1 MDTTAIPNPA
11 PSDAPKRR
19 RRVKL
24 LALVAG
30 VILVALGVGATAALA
45 VGPDRGTLRYEWS
58 IGDRYGLDA
67 DNDGI
72 VDNPDGLKDLAKDKA
87 WIQNPTYQ
95 LTFDSCS
102 SPAVTERSALNPS
115 FTLTLTGPESK
126 TVNGSNC
133 KITVPVT
140 KLGSFKA
147 VLDVK
152 VAGVSVDTREETITP
167 KDNLIVS
174 VGDSVAS
181 GEGNP
186 DTLESGTFWSPKWQN
201 KQCHRTSLAGP
212 AQAALRLERR
222 DPHSAVTFVHLACS
236 GASITTGL
244 LGDYDGQ
251 DASAGTKLK
260 PQLDQLKDLVGT
272 RPVDAMTVSIGA
284 NDAEFSAVVKACL
297 IQTNCH
303 LPNNTGQKNGVELFD
318 EKAPLITKNYAL
330 LDARLDK
337 MAKQEAGD
345 VKLKGKV
352 FVTEYMDVTKDD
364 DGTYCTGKTA
374 KEREAGKDAGGTSNT
389 DGINAA
395 EMQWADTYVQDGLN
409 KRVNDGITAAN
420 ANGGAE
426 VQFIGG
432 IKAKFKN
439 HGYCAQDRY
448 IRTLTESGLYQRGI
462 DGAFHPNAEG
472 HLFGYADRIEDTLA
486 PYLKIEGEKA
496 PLKFDAAGQLGDN
509 LGSWLATLDQTGA
522 LDQVTNALPF
532 GAREEV
538 QKFIRDKFFGKFL
551 PFVEDTLGKGNTKIT
566 ELSEKLDDLDG
577 DGNPGVDAFGVAN
590 LDVDM
595 TGDIQ
600 PKLPSKTY
608 DITFTVKGSVA
619 LDPDIALKA
628 QKLGLT
634 GQKTDGKA
642 EFSQTVK
649 LHIDFTKPKTD
660 RFFLTIPSDGLNGE
674 IKINL
679 GGDFGA
685 TDPNVG
691 PDRPAIAFTAGGLGL
706 KATGVAKADLTM
718 GYSIKDP
725 SGDGKIDATEIG
737 KPLDWIKA
745 KCTSG
750 GAKVDLKAS
759 STLIGFTSTI
769 GKVQLDDS
777 NLCDGINAPTVDLSD
792 LGAFEGVTV
801 IDFVNGLAQLT
812 TALKNIQDANQV
824 KIPFVKEGLASVI
837 STNEKLVKFFTDN
850 GLTDPNNPMA
860 TVNFDPTKKPDLDT
874 IDELLPKLAQ
884 SLGVPLDQLKPRVV
898 DKRLLLDLNLN
909 VDPPAQVGKGSL
921 DFGDPLAKTGV
932 VDITASTKATIDPA
946 LTVKLGLGVDLRPDM
961 EIGDRFFFQ
970 LGDGPEITAD
980 AKVTADAKLSAKLAL
995 LDLDLADDNAA
1006 GAVTLLDR
1014 KDATKPLLSIDLKG
1028 TVDNTPDDNRLTLRE
1043 LTTPSAKSPFAVTLN
1058 GKVPAFGLNADAKLA
1073 GTTFA
1078 SGKVAIEWPDISIP
1092 AGLKISADANFR
1104 DNLLP
1109 FAYDAENPRATITQ
1123 ILKAAHTS
1131 VQKLRAGLTT
1141 NPAIARSLP
1150 LTGKSAAEIEPV
1162 LAKVETKLAQLI
1174 ELDETLTLTQLEQ
1187 RVEKELGEALGVAN
1201 DQLPGLL
1208 TFRYQKQTADKP
1220 AALLA
1225 DLKVGFC
1232 SNSRKDLSGCN
1243 KISEIGPFPLNLSL
1257 GQSADSM
1264 AAVTADGRVTIGYD
1278 ARINLT
1284 VGVELPKVTTDANGV
1299 PVALPAGTLP
1309 KVFIQDT
1316 SSFELGLGASLS
1328 GQFAGVLGPVEV
1340 KIGNGTKAA
1349 DARLAARY
1357 VIKSKTADA
1366 ANPQRIYDTAIPSWV
1381 TSIIPTTPGSIKDTT
1396 ATKSNCANGADACA
1410 TLPISINNAYVG
1422 DVTFTAP
1429 DLLTPS
1435 GWTVDGANVIEN
1447 LGNENIQYA
1456 ILIGG
1461 IESFVQRL
1469 EASLKAM
1476 PPGKNIPLLGVDPT
1490 AGAKVLEDFRKGF
1503 VEPAQ
1508 DLVNKINAANKAGV
1522 VQTNIQ
1528 DFVYDKIGPESSLK
1542 LLRDGPDADTVITK
1556 ADIVVD
1562 LKCKISGVVKTC
1574 GANDAAT
1581 TIEDL
1586 QIKVPLAKAGEVTS
1600 KPLDS
1605 GFPGLKLKSTDG
1617 FSAKAGFEMDLAFGI
1632 DRTNGFYIPTNAF
1645 GTQPELR
1652 VQATASLPTEMDAQL
1667 AFIPVKI
1674 VDKTPGTPEV
1684 AATIGVDLAA
1694 GGSDNKI
1701 TLGQLGNAQI
1711 TPSLQACAN
1720 VKLGLETGASKKFP
1734 AFKTDLSLTGGY
1746 TCQAGGVTGAPATNA
1761 GISIAFDNV
1770 RVNAGS
1776 VINDFIGP
1784 IAKTVQKYTSPIKPT
1799 MDALDKPIPGI
1810 KEAARGIGA
1819 KPPTWW
1825 DLMVLINEIK
1835 MQTGEKDQLGMIRKL
1850 RTVMALADQL
1860 APGVN
1865 SAQDIS
1871 LGSFKLNTDVA
1882 ADPSTSTDFTKLLT
1896 GETLTDGGSS
1906 LLGRLQGAGIP
1917 VEVSSKVQKTAP
1929 YQSLTFPAL
1938 EKPQMLFQLLI
1949 GKDVPLV
1956 RFEAGGSFLHV
1967 PIGPYTFPVGPA
1979 TLYFGG
1985 ALDVSGHFAAGFDT
1999 YGIRQAYSMLSDDD
2013 PTNDSF
2019 GSAAAGLLGGFYLD
2033 DYDAEGKDVPELRAQ
2048 AEVTVG
2054 AGIGIPGF
2062 GVFAEGGVHADA
2074 QIDLKTTDG
2083 KLRPQ
2088 QLITQLKKNPN
2099 PVCIFDAKARI
2110 DAFVRVVVSNP
2121 IKDVTFPVAD
2131 TVILDEP
2138 DLTAFC
2144 NTQQDDTIA
2153 KLTGRQYTDGTLELF
2168 TSAESDTIY
2177 VTQRGANSVD
2187 VSSKGVVETFD
2198 GISKIFVDGQAGDD
2212 QITLTT
2218 QDQALPNI
2226 AAHVCGGVGK
2236 DHLSVDIGP
2245 ATVYG
2250 DVGTGSK
2257 AVENGV
2263 DKPLPC
2269 ASGAGAGAD
2278 SIQGGPDADTL
2289 NGQDG
2294 GDDIVGG
2301 AGADKITGGNGD
2313 DSILPGAGDDTVD
2326 GGANN
2331 DLISY
2336 ADRSGEKMTV
2346 DLRDGKTSGATGTA
2360 EKDGFTSIETAVGGP
2375 DNDTM
2380 WSSPS
2385 ANVID
2390 GGYGDDTL
2398 NGSSATDVLIG
2409 SAGNDVLNGFD
2420 GADMMYGAYG
2430 NDRMVG
2436 GTGGDI
2442 YEGGDG
2448 AGDIADF
2455 TAETKAISV
2464 TLDGKANDGQTDQT
2478 QFDNVG
2484 VSTDIVWGT
2493 PEADYLA
2500 AGTKAA
2506 ELQGRGGNDT
2516 IDGPGLLIGGD
2527 GNDLLRGSDQKDT
2540 IQGNAGNDELYGGAE
2555 EDSLDGGADDDYLEG
2570 GLGPDLMVGGSGF
2583 DEVNYSNRTNPIEV
2597 RLTNGARDGEGVNGS
2612 GSNLSADCVGLYC
2625 DEVKPDNEKIVGGS
2639 GADILDGDT
2648 NDQTLVGGPGKDELS
2663 GHAGVDTFIGGPG
2676 NDDARDGDEQYGKAD
2691 PAGKGDT
2698 FLMGDG
2704 DDYVGGSG
2712 GDEHIELGEGDDDA
2726 VLWKTAVGKVYVDM
2740 GPGND
2745 EVDSANGDHT
2755 IIGGPGDD
2763 RFLSAAGAKDVD
2775 MGEGNDYVQLSSE
2788 GRSKRTLLGPGNDG
2802 FSSSSGNTAEDV
2814 VDGGPG
2820 HDTINTGEGKDT
2832 ITDVEGNNTLNAGPG
2847 DDTITSGPGNDEVRG
2862 QEGNDTI
2869 VDAGNDRTMR
2879 GTASD
2884 LQQRLWGG
2892 EGDDTITQTGP
2903 TLPGPTPDDVGG
2915 DGGKD
2920 VIRTGEGVQNIQ
2932 GGDGNDDIDAG
2943 PGDDTVN
2950 GGGDDD
2956 IVRGGEGDDWISGGF
2971 TGTNVLY
2978 GGPGAD
2984 RIEGGDGKD
2993 TVSYADRNAPV
3004 SVSIGIGTADD
3015 GNATDDSA
3023 TVPGKR
3029 DDIAYTVETIVGT
3042 ELNDVI
3048 RVGSIG
3054 SSATADIDGKGG
3066 NDTLIADQRSKLVG
3080 GAGND
3085 TLIGSA
3091 NVDTLEGGLGDDL
3104 LKGNAGADAENGG
3117 DGNDRFDQGSAIDGG
3132 DTLVGG
3138 PGTDVADYSARP
3150 AGQAIAFTP
3159 GAGGANDGAA
3169 GEADNADATVE
3180 SARTQGSPTKAPT
3193 VTVTMAKTTAAVG
3206 ETVNATITV
3215 SGTDGTPV
3223 GSVEVTDNIKVGTAV
3238 LDANGKA
3245 TVPVRFENAGNR
3257 SVVANYSGGVNYR
3270 SASSTGVAVTVGKA
3284 ETKVTL
3290 TPLNSPTKSG
3300 ELSKVRI
3307 ELRPTVGNVAISG
3320 TVRITEGGSPVWS
3333 GNVAT
3338 TADVTLPTALALG
3351 RHDLVATWDATN
3363 GTTAATGTATVL
3375 VTADGKGAT
3384 ATTVTSSQNP
3394 ATNDAPVTLTA
3405 KVVRT
3410 SGNGSP
3416 TGKVTFLAGTEVLGT
3431 GTVGEDGTASINRA
3445 LLAGTHQITARYEGN
3460 DVLGTSTSPAIT
3472 QQVTGT
3478 SGPAKVATTTKV
3490 VRTGNNLVATVT
3502 PASGTA
3508 TGQVRFTIDGA
3519 DQAPVD
3525 LSGTTA
3531 TLALP
3536 ALSAGDHTVTARYL
3550 GSTTHAASTSPEL
3563 IVTITVTKVNTT
3575 TTLARWGD
3583 SLVATVTPASGTAT
3597 GTVTFTIDGVAKAPV
3612 ALNGTTATLPLPA
3625 LSPGD
3630 HTATAAYSGSAT
3642 HNASTSAALK
3652 VTVSTGSTPAAPTAP
3667 TVSTITATTAT
3678 ITWKAPTNT
3687 GGSAITAYRVTVK
3700 ADVAG
3705 TVVAQFETTN
3715 ANPTASVTGL
3725 TPGRLYRFSVA
3736 ARNGAGTGSDS
3747 TLSTHA
3753 LPPFKSVDAFTT
3765 QQYKDFA
3772 NRVPTAA
3779 ELTNWRTKVANGSVA
3794 PKDLISQAVDF
3805 PYAARYAP
3813 IVRLFSAYF
3822 GRLPDKGGLDYWTTK
3837 YRNGT
3842 ALNTISDNFAK
3853 SNEFKTKYGSLKNR
3867 DFVLRIYT
3875 DVLKRNAD
3883 PSGVNYWTKKLDT
3896 GTSRGKVMTNFSE
3909 SNEYKRKA
3917 APTTDLV
3924 LPMRLM
3930 IGRIPTAAER
3940 TEWEAKLASG
3950 TPRAELLAWI
3960 LAQPAYDARV

>member
-1 MDTTAIPNPA
+1 MDTTAISTST

-58 IGDRYGLDA
+58 IGDRYGIDA

-72 VDNPDGLKDLAKDKA
+72 VDNPDGIKDLAKDKA

-95 LTFDSCS
+95 LSFDSCS

-126 TVNGSNC
+126 TVSGSNC
-133 KITVPVT
+133 KMTVPVT
-140 KLGSFKA
+140 KLGTFKA

-212 AQAALRLERR
+212 AQAALRMERR
-222 DPHSAVTFVHLACS
+222 DPHSSVTFVHLACS

-244 LGDYDGQ
+244 LGDYEGQ
-251 DASAGTKLK
+251 DPSAGTKLK
-260 PQLDQLKDLVGT
+260 PQLDQLKDLVGN
-272 RPVDAMTVSIGA
+272 RAVDAMTVSIGA

-303 LPNNTGQKNGVELFD
+303 LPNGTGQKNGVELFD

-364 DGTYCTGKTA
+364 DGSYCTGQTA
-374 KEREAGKDAGGTSNT
+374 KEREAGKDAGGTANT
-389 DGINAA
+389 DGINKA
-395 EMQWADTYVQDGLN
+395 EMTWADTYVQDGLN
-409 KRVNDGITAAN
+409 KRVTDGIAAAN
-420 ANGGAE
+420 ANGGADISF
-426 VQFIGG
+426 VGG
-432 IKAKFKN
+432 IKAKFAK

-448 IRTLTESGLYQRGI
+448 IRTLTESGLYQRGP

-486 PYLKIEGEKA
+486 PALGIGGEKA
-496 PLKFDAAGQLGDN
+496 PLEFDQAGQLGDN

-522 LDQVTNALPF
+522 LDQVTSALPF
-532 GAREEV
+532 GARDEV
-538 QKFIRDKFFGKFL
+538 QKFMRDKFFGKFL
-551 PFVEDTLGKGNTKIT
+551 PFVEDTIGKGNTKIT

-619 LDPDIALKA
+619 LDPDLALKA

-642 EFSQTVK
+642 TFSQTVK

-660 RFFLTIPSDGLNGE
+660 RFFLTIPDDGLNGE

-679 GGDFGA
+679 GADFGA
-685 TDPNVG
+685 TDPAVG
-691 PDRPAIAFTAGGLGL
+691 PDRPAISFTSGGLGL
-706 KATGVAKADLTM
+706 KATGVAKADLAM

-737 KPLDWIKA
+737 KPLDWVKA
-745 KCTSG
+745 TCTRGS
-750 GAKVDLKAS
+750 AKVDLKAS
-759 STLIGFTSTI
+759 STLVGFTSTI
-769 GKVQLDDS
+769 GKVQLDDA
-777 NLCDGINAPTVDLSD
+777 NLCDGVNAPTVDLSD

-812 TALKNIQDANQV
+812 TALKNIQDANEV
-824 KIPFVKEGLASVI
+824 KLPFLKEGLASVV

-898 DKRLLLDLNLN
+898 DKRLLLDLNIN
-909 VDPPAQVGKGSL
+909 ADPPAQVGKGTL
-921 DFGDPLAKTGV
+921 DFGDQLSKTGV

-946 LTVKLGLGVDLRPDM
+946 LTVKLGLGVDLRPDL
-961 EIGDRFFFQ
+961 ELGDRFFFQ
-970 LGDGPEITAD
+970 LADGAEITAD

-1028 TVDNTPDDNRLTLRE
+1028 TVDATPDDNRLTLKE

-1078 SGKVAIEWPDISIP
+1078 SGKVAIEWPDISVP
-1092 AGLKISADANFR
+1092 SGLKVAADANFR

-1109 FAYDAENPRATITQ
+1109 FAYDPENPRATITQ

-1162 LAKVETKLAQLI
+1162 LAKVEDKLAQLI

-1187 RVEKELGEALGVAN
+1187 RVEKELGSALGIAN

-1208 TFRYQKQTADKP
+1208 TFRYQKQTTDKP

-1232 SNSRKDLSGCN
+1232 SSSRKALAGCN
-1243 KISEIGPFPLNLSL
+1243 KVSELGPYPLNLSL

-1284 VGVELPKVTTDANGV
+1284 VGVELPRVTTDANGV

-1309 KVFIQDT
+1309 KVFVQDT
-1316 SSFELGLGASLS
+1316 SSFELGIGASVS

-1381 TSIIPTTPGSIKDTT
+1381 TSIIPTAPGSIKDTT
-1396 ATKSNCANGADACA
+1396 STKSNCANAADACA
-1410 TLPISINNAYVG
+1410 VLPITINNAYVG

-1435 GWTVDGANVIEN
+1435 GWTVDGADVIDN

-1490 AGAKVLEDFRKGF
+1490 AGAKVLEDFRRGF

-1522 VQTNIQ
+1522 VQTNVQ
-1528 DFVYDKIGPESSLK
+1528 DFVFEKIGPDSSLK
-1542 LLRDGPDADTVITK
+1542 LLRDGPDADTAITK

-1562 LKCKISGVVKTC
+1562 LKCKISGTVKTC

-1605 GFPGLKLKSTDG
+1605 GFPGLKLKSNEG

-1652 VQATASLPTEMDAQL
+1652 VQATASLPSQMDAQL

-1674 VDKTPGTPEV
+1674 ADKTPGVPEV
-1684 AATIGVDLAA
+1684 AATVGVDFT
-1694 GGSDNKI
+1694 GGTGNKV
-1701 TLGQLGNAQI
+1701 TLGQLGSVQI

-1720 VKLGLETGASKKFP
+1720 VKLGLETGAAKKFP

-1746 TCQAGGVTGAPATNA
+1746 SCQAGGVTGAPANNG
-1761 GISIAFDNV
+1761 GIAIAFDDV

-1784 IAKTVQKYTSPIKPT
+1784 IAKTVQKYTAPIKPT

-1825 DLMVLINEIK
+1825 DLMVLINDIK
-1835 MQTGEKDQLGMIRKL
+1835 MKTGEQDQLAMLRKV

-1865 SAQDIS
+1865 NAQDIS
-1871 LGSFKLNTDVA
+1871 LGSFKLDSAVA
-1882 ADPSTSTDFTKLLT
+1882 ADPSASTDFAKLMT
-1896 GETLTDGGSS
+1896 GENYGGNTSDLTT
-1906 LLGRLQGAGIP
+1906 RLQGAGIP
-1917 VEVSSKVQKTAP
+1917 VEIASKVQKTAP

-1999 YGIRQAYSMLSDDD
+1999 YGIRQAYSMLTDDD

-2019 GSAAAGLLGGFYLD
+2019 GSAASGLLGGFYLD
-2033 DYDAEGKDVPELRAQ
+2033 DYDASGKDVPELRAQ

-2088 QLITQLKKNPN
+2088 QLVTQLKKNPN

-2121 IKDVTFPVAD
+2121 IKDVAFPVAD
-2131 TVILDEP
+2131 SVILDEP

-2168 TSAESDTIY
+2168 TSAESDSIS
-2177 VTQRGANSVD
+2177 VTQRGATTVD

-2198 GISKIFVDGQAGDD
+2198 GISKIFVDGQGGDD

-2236 DHLSVDIGP
+2236 DHLAVDIGP
-2245 ATVYG
+2245 ATIYG

-2263 DKPLPC
+2263 DKALPC
-2269 ASGAGAGAD
+2269 TAGAGAGAD

-2289 NGQDG
+2289 SGQDG

-2301 AGADKITGGNGD
+2301 AGSDKITGGNGD

-2331 DLISY
+2331 DLVSY

-2346 DLRDGKTSGATGTA
+2346 DLRDAKTSGATGTA
-2360 EKDGFTSIETAVGGP
+2360 EKDSFTSIETAVGGP
-2375 DNDTM
+2375 DDDTM

-2390 GGYGDDTL
+2390 GGYGNDTL
-2398 NGSSATDVLIG
+2398 NGSSVTDVLIG
-2409 SAGNDVLNGFD
+2409 SAGDDVISGFD
-2420 GADMMYGAYG
+2420 GADMMYGSYG

-2436 GTGGDI
+2436 GPGGDI
-2442 YEGGDG
+2442 YEGGEG
-2448 AGDIADF
+2448 AGDVADF
-2455 TAETKAISV
+2455 SAETKAISV
-2464 TLDGKANDGQTDQT
+2464 TLDGKADDGQTDQAA
-2478 QFDNVG
+2478 FDNVG
-2484 VSTDIVWGT
+2484 ASTDIVWGT
-2493 PEADYLA
+2493 PEADHLA

-2540 IQGNAGNDELYGGAE
+2540 LQGNAGKDELYGGAE
-2555 EDSLDGGADDDYLEG
+2555 EDSLDGGADDDHLEG

-2583 DEVNYSNRTNPIEV
+2583 DEVSYANRTNPIVV
-2597 RLTNGARDGEGVNGS
+2597 RLTDGARDGEGVNGS
-2612 GSNLSADCVGLYC
+2612 SSNLSADCNGLYC

-2639 GADILDGDT
+2639 AADELEGDT
-2648 NDQTLVGGPGKDELS
+2648 FDQTLVGGPGDDYLR
-2663 GHAGVDTFIGGPG
+2663 GHAGIDRFEGGPG
-2676 NDDARDGDEQYGKAD
+2676 KDDARDEDFAYSKPD

-2698 FLMGDG
+2698 YLMGDG
-2704 DDYVGGSG
+2704 NDYVGGQG
-2712 GDEHIELGEGDDDA
+2712 GDERIELGDGDDKGA
-2726 VLWKTAVGKVYVDM
+2726 LSGTGKVYLDM

-2745 EVDSANGDHT
+2745 TFDTDKGDHT

-2763 RFLSAAGAKDVD
+2763 EARSWPGVKDID
-2775 MGEGNDYVQLSSE
+2775 MGEGDDTVILYTGAS
-2788 GRSKRTLLGPGNDG
+2788 SKRTLMGPGDDEFDG
-2802 FSSSSGNTAEDV
+2802 ADGNDV
-2814 VDGGPG
+2814 VDGGTG
-2820 HDTINTGEGKDT
+2820 DDFLNGGGGTNTITDLDGSNWVYGGSGKDT
-2832 ITDVEGNNTLNAGPG
+2832 ITTGPGTDDVRGGDG
-2847 DDTITSGPGNDEVRG
+2847 DDTITDSGSDGKAKAGSSNITQNLWGDG
-2862 QEGNDTI
+2862 GNDT
-2869 VDAGNDRTMR
+2869 V
-2879 GTASD
+2879 
-2884 LQQRLWGG
+2884 
-2892 EGDDTITQTGP
+2892 TQTGP
-2903 TLPGPTPDDVGG
+2903 TRGDRMDSITGGAGTDVLKGH
-2915 DGGKD
+2915 DG
-2920 VIRTGEGVQNIQ
+2920 RQNIQ
-2932 GGDGNDDIDAG
+2932 GGDGNDDLDG
-2943 PGDDTVN
+2943 GKGDDTLN
-2950 GGGDDD
+2950 GEGNDDV
-2956 IVRGGEGDDWISGGF
+2956 VRGGEGDDWVAGGF
-2971 TGTNVLY
+2971 TGTNTLV

-2993 TVSYADRNAPV
+2993 VVSYADRTAPV
-3004 SVSIGIGTADD
+3004 SVSIGIGSYDD
-3015 GNATDDSA
+3015 GNAIDDSA
-3023 TVPGKR
+3023 TVAGKR

-3042 ELNDVI
+3042 ELDDVI

-3054 SSATADIDGKGG
+3054 SGATGDIDGRGG
-3066 NDTLIADQRSKLVG
+3066 NDTLVADQRSKLVG
-3080 GAGND
+3080 GAGDD

-3091 NVDTLEGGLGDDL
+3091 NVDTLDGGTGNDL
-3104 LKGNAGADAENGG
+3104 LKGNAGIDAEHGG
-3117 DGNDRFDQGSAIDGG
+3117 DGNDRFDQGTAIDGG
-3132 DTLVGG
+3132 DALVGG
-3138 PGTDVADYSARP
+3138 AGTDVADYSARP

-3159 GAGGANDGAA
+3159 GTGGANDGAS
-3169 GEADNADATVE
+3169 GEGDDADATLE

-3193 VTVTMAKTTAAVG
+3193 VTVTMAKGTAVVG
-3206 ETVNATITV
+3206 ETVNATVTV
-3215 SGTDGTPV
+3215 TGTEGTPV
-3223 GSVEVTDNIKVGTAV
+3223 GSVELTENTRAGAAV
-3238 LDANGKA
+3238 LDASGKA
-3245 TVPVRFENAGNR
+3245 IVPIRFLSAGNR
-3257 SVVANYSGGVNYR
+3257 VVTATYSGGAGYR
-3270 SASSTGVAVTVGKA
+3270 SATSAPAAVTVGKA

-3290 TPLNSPTKSG
+3290 TPLNSPTKTG
-3300 ELSKVRI
+3300 DLSKLRL
-3307 ELRPTVGNVAISG
+3307 ELRPTVGDGEISG
-3320 TVRITEGGSPVWS
+3320 LVKITEGPTQLWS

-3338 TADVTLPTALALG
+3338 TADITLPTALAHG
-3351 RHDLVATWDATN
+3351 RHDLVATWPGTNESTPAT
-3363 GTTAATGTATVL
+3363 ATATVL
-3375 VTADGKGAT
+3375 VTADGKGT
-3384 ATTVTSSQNP
+3384 TSTTVSSSLNP
-3394 ATNDAPVTLTA
+3394 ATNDTPVTLTA

-3410 SGNGSP
+3410 SGTGSP
-3416 TGKVTFLAGTEVLGT
+3416 TGRVSFLSTIGGSTEVLGT
-3431 GTVGEDGTASINRA
+3431 SAVGDDGTASINRA
-3445 LLAGTHQITARYEGN
+3445 LLAGTHQITARYEG
-3460 DVLGTSTSPAIT
+3460 DDAFGTSTSTAIT
-3472 QQVTGT
+3472 QQVTST

-3490 VRTGNNLVATVT
+3490 VRTGNDLVATVT

-3508 TGQVRFTIDGA
+3508 TGQVRFAIDGV
-3519 DQAPVD
+3519 DQAPVA
-3525 LSGTTA
+3525 LTGTTA
-3531 TLALP
+3531 KLALP
-3536 ALSAGDHTVTARYL
+3536 ALAAGDHTVTARYL
-3550 GSTTHAASTSPEL
+3550 GSTTHAPSTSPEL
-3563 IVTITVTKVNTT
+3563 TVTVTATKVNTT
-3575 TTLARWGD
+3575 TGLVRWGD
-3583 SLVATVTPASGTAT
+3583 SLVATVTPASGTAAAS
-3597 GTVTFTIDGVAKAPV
+3597 GTVTFTIDGAAKPAV
-3612 ALNGTTATLPLPA
+3612 ALDGGTATLPLPA
-3625 LSPGD
+3625 LAPGD
-3630 HTATAAYSGSAT
+3630 HTATAAYSGSAA

-3652 VTVSTGSTPAAPTAP
+3652 VTVGTGTAPAAPTAP
-3667 TVSTITATTAT
+3667 TVSATTGTAAT
-3678 ITWKAPTNT
+3678 VTWKAPTNA

-3705 TVVAQFETTN
+3705 TVVAQFETSS

-3736 ARNGAGTGSDS
+3736 ARNGAGIGAES

-3753 LPPFKSVDAFTT
+3753 LPPFKTVDAFTT
-3765 QQYKDFA
+3765 QQFKDFA

-3779 ELTNWRTKVANGSVA
+3779 ELNDWRTKVANGSVA

-3813 IVRLFSAYF
+3813 VVRLFSAYF

-3842 ALNTISDNFAK
+3842 PLTTVSDNFAT

-3883 PSGVNYWTKKLDT
+3883 PSGVAYWTKKLDT
-3896 GTSRGKVMTNFSE
+3896 GTTRGKVMTNFSE

-3930 IGRIPTAAER
+3930 LGRIPTPAER